1 MLFQGHP
8 ALVEGYAT
16 FLPLGNTIQVP
27 TDPQENIL
35 VTMITGTMEVARDG
49 TVINETHTVVPEPQG
64 AGAKLPEL
72 TERDKRL
79 LENLRARIADSEEYK
94 TKYDVFVTSFEA
106 YLKTPPE
113 RRKVCGAGIFRRC
126 FFFSLPAEA
135 SLGADQ
141 GYEFVEK
148 LKELLGDDDEFKKV
162 LSEVFN

>member
-1 MLFQGHP
+1 VLFQGHP

-49 TVINETHTVVPEPQG
+49 TVINETHTEV
-64 AGAKLPEL
+64 PEL

>member
-49 TVINETHTVVPEPQG
+49 TVINETHTEV
-64 AGAKLPEL
+64 PEL